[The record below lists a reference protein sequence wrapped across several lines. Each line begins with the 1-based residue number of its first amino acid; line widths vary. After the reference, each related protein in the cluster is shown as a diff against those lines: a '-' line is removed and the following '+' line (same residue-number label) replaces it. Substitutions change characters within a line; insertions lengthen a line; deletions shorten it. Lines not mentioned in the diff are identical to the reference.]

1 MYLRAG
7 KVLSKKKKS
16 ASNIRIL
23 WLLHCKY
30 YPESLRMFPDL
41 KHGPCCTLIFLGFI
55 LTVLNASLCVCWGEL
70 KQSLVPPHNRFL
82 KVEWQGLLLLCL
94 ILILHSFTLI
104 NMEEKLQVCFALLPP
119 TAKTTAS
126 TLISWLGGSLR
137 ALTSWSSAPKL
148 QKRGEEK
155 KRFLSPF
162 KMYIFLSNSAQHV
175 ELENP
180 ARGNCLRCCHGAVC
194 LPLKFLILTLVTVS
208 CLSIPAPVPWWCV
221 VWQLLPSFTVL
232 KWIDYEQ

>member
-1 MYLRAG
+1 MAR
-7 KVLSKKKKS
+7 S
-16 ASNIRIL
+16 AS
-23 WLLHCKY
+23 
-30 YPESLRMFPDL
+30 
-41 KHGPCCTLIFLGFI
+41 
-55 LTVLNASLCVCWGEL
+55 A
-70 KQSLVPPHNRFL
+70 
-82 KVEWQGLLLLCL
+82 LLCL

-126 TLISWLGGSLR
+126 TLISWLSGNLR

-148 QKRGEEK
+148 QKRDKK

-175 ELENP
+175 ERENP
-180 ARGNCLRCCHGAVC
+180 ARGNCLRCCHRAVC
-194 LPLKFLILTLVTVS
+194 LHPQVLILTLVTVS